1 MTKRN
6 FTQELQHWTYNDP
19 EFGDDIEHL
28 DYRAL
33 IGVITE
39 LCGRIEALEYEVKTL
54 NRKLT
59 DDNFEVIENG

>member
-1 MTKRN
+1 MTERN

-39 LCGRIEALEYEVKTL
+39 LVDRIEQLEK
-54 NRKLT
+54 
-59 DDNFEVIENG
+59 DNELLKS